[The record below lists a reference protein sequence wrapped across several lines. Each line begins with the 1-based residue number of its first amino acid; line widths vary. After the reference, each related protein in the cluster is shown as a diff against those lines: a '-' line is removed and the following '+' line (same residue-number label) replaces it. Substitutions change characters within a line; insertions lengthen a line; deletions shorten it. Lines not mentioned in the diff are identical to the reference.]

1 MHVRTLAPVMAV
13 AISCLTRV
21 AASAADD
28 GVEKGQA
35 LLEANCARCH
45 ASGAD
50 GASSHEKA
58 PPFREVV
65 TRYPLEDLEESLA
78 EGIMSGHP
86 DMPEISFKTDE
97 IAAILGYL
105 EQLKSNPA
113 PPAAKPAT
121 EPATPSQP

>member
-1 MHVRTLAPVMAV
+1 MHVRIFAPVIGVTV
-13 AISCLTRV
+13 ACLTSV
-21 AASAADD
+21 AASAADSD
-28 GVEKGQA
+28 TAKGKA
-35 LLEANCARCH
+35 LLDANCARCH
-45 ASGAD
+45 ATGPD
-50 GASSHEKA
+50 GASKHEKA

-105 EQLKSNPA
+105 EQLKPNASA
-113 PPAAKPAT
+113 PAAPA
-121 EPATPSQP
+121 QP